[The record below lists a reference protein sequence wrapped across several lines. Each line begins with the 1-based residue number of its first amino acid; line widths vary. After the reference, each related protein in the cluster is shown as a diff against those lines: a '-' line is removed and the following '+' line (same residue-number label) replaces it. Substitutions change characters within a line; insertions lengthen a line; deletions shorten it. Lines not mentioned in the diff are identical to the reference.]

1 MSEGPAGWDHATTYF
16 LASQGDCFKV
26 LHTFIYFILLNASI
40 SFYLQIYKDYWNV
53 KRHSCLDQ
61 EISGFCL
68 HRVQQPS
75 IHFNPS
81 SNHVK
86 KIIFQR
92 STNTAPMAHG
102 GMPQDRWRLL
112 HGLAIADCHWLGA
125 LSSAKS
131 TYWSAFWSFWFL
143 GFSNILVAWHFIHS
157 IQYDMQYD
165 LIISNI
171 FWHDLSS
178 SDMCLGENLRDEIHS
193 VFIARW
199 SCFLQLRWDKWAMV
213 GHHNPPVSTWTNGFQ
228 SVSSSFSRTTS
239 WCFSRSV
246 SVSGISTCNLSAL
259 GESWVKLASLAKWL
273 QWLQCLQWL
282 QSLQRQCGNANVMKM
297 EATCWWYVAS
307 SVTVSQCH
315 VALAHCVYKKH
326 WETMPLDVV
335 GSWLSNHA
343 VCEHWPLN
351 HHNPF
356 NFFKAYFWSSLR
368 MPLFAPCPSS
378 VLVSTRT
385 FLVHPWWCRTSP
397 RSCLA
402 AALGAC
408 RKDPFAGACHLSV
421 QTSSAGSGNSRKTY
435 PQPNVV
441 AGLARNETET
451 TQFATEWV
459 EQPLEL

>member
-1 MSEGPAGWDHATTYF
+1 
-16 LASQGDCFKV
+16 
-26 LHTFIYFILLNASI
+26 
-40 SFYLQIYKDYWNV
+40 
-53 KRHSCLDQ
+53 
-61 EISGFCL
+61 
-68 HRVQQPS
+68 
-75 IHFNPS
+75 
-81 SNHVK
+81 
-86 KIIFQR
+86 
-92 STNTAPMAHG
+92 MAHG

-143 GFSNILVAWHFIHS
+143 GFSNILVVWHFIHS

-171 FWHDLSS
+171 FWHDLII

-199 SCFLQLRWDKWAMV
+199 SCFLQLRWDKWAVV

-246 SVSGISTCNLSAL
+246 SVCGISTCNLSAL

-307 SVTVSQCH
+307 SVTVSRG
-315 VALAHCVYKKH
+315 
-326 WETMPLDVV
+326 V
-335 GSWLSNHA
+335 GTL
-343 VCEHWPLN
+343 
-351 HHNPF
+351 
-356 NFFKAYFWSSLR
+356 
-368 MPLFAPCPSS
+368 
-378 VLVSTRT
+378 
-385 FLVHPWWCRTSP
+385 
-397 RSCLA
+397 CL
-402 AALGAC
+402 
-408 RKDPFAGACHLSV
+408 
-421 QTSSAGSGNSRKTY
+421 
-435 PQPNVV
+435 
-441 AGLARNETET
+441 
-451 TQFATEWV
+451 
-459 EQPLEL
+459 